1 MTANPF
7 RGMVVHCFRIPVP
20 RLTFTGNLQ
29 RHVPCP
35 PGEYP
40 GATVA
45 EVLDAAFGV
54 LPRARGYVLDE
65 HGALRHHMMVF
76 VDGVA
81 VADRRKLGD
90 QVQPSSEIHVMQALS
105 GG

>member
-1 MTANPF
+1 M
-7 RGMVVHCFRIPVP
+7 P

-40 GATVA
+40 GTTVA
-45 EVLDAAFGV
+45 GVLEMAFRE

-65 HGALRHHMMVF
+65 HGALRHHMMIF
-76 VDGVA
+76 VDGAPV
-81 VADRRKLGD
+81 VDRRGLGD
-90 QVQPSSEIHVMQALS
+90 RVEDHSEIHVIQALS